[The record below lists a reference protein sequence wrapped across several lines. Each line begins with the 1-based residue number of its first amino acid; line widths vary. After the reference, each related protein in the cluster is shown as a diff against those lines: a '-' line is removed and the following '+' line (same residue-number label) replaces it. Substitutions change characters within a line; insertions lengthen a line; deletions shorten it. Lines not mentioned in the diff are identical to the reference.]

1 MLTIRP
7 IREDDRA
14 AWAPLWQGYLVFYEA
29 TDLPAAVTERTWRR
43 FFEADQPMAA
53 LVAEEDGHLL
63 GFAHYLF
70 HLSTWAQTHY
80 CYLEDLFTA
89 PQARG
94 KGVGRALIEAVAD
107 AARAA
112 GAERFYWMT
121 QETNRTGQI
130 LYDKVARKAGFIQYV
145 KPL

>member
-1 MLTIRP
+1 
-7 IREDDRA
+7 
-14 AWAPLWQGYLVFYEA
+14 
-29 TDLPAAVTERTWRR
+29 
-43 FFEADQPMAA
+43 
-53 LVAEEDGHLL
+53 
-63 GFAHYLF
+63 
-70 HLSTWAQTHY
+70 Y

-130 LYDKVARKAGFIQYV
+130 LYDKIARKAGFIQYV

>member
-1 MLTIRP
+1 MVVIRP
-7 IREDDRA
+7 IREEDRA
-14 AWAPLWQGYLVFYEA
+14 QWAPLWEGYLAFYKA
-29 TDLPAAVTERTWRR
+29 SDLPPAVTERTWRR

-53 LVAEEDGHLL
+53 LVAVEGDRIL

-89 PQARG
+89 PDARG

-107 AARAA
+107 AARAQ
-112 GAERFYWMT
+112 GAERYYWMT
-121 QETNRTGQI
+121 QETNLTGQI
-130 LYDKVARKAGFIQYV
+130 LYDKVAQKAGFIQYV

>member
-1 MLTIRP
+1 MVVIRP
-7 IREDDRA
+7 IREEDRA
-14 AWAPLWQGYLVFYEA
+14 QWSPLWEGYLAFYEA
-29 TDLPAAVTERTWRR
+29 SDLPPAVTERTWRR

-53 LVAEEDGHLL
+53 LVAVEGDRIL

-89 PQARG
+89 PDARG

-112 GAERFYWMT
+112 GAERYYWMT
-121 QETNRTGQI
+121 QETNLTGQI
-130 LYDKVARKAGFIQYV
+130 LYDKVAQKAGFIQYV